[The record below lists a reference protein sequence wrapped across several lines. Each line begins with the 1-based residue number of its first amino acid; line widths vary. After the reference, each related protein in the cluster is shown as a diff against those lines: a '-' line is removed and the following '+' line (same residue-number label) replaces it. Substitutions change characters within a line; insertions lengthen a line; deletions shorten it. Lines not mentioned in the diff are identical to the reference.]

1 MALSPGDPNSYS
13 RPDQVKTTHVHLE
26 LEIDFERKVLTGYAV
41 LTLEKIYTQAW
52 AVVLDVRKLVI
63 HDITEDDTGEVLEY
77 EYGSPS
83 GFGEKLEVKLPPSS
97 SKEIRIK
104 VAYTTSPESTALKWL
119 SPVQTSG
126 KKHPYLFS
134 QCQPIHARSMLPCP
148 FLP

>member
-63 HDITEDDTGEVLEY
+63 HDITEDDTGEVL
-77 EYGSPS
+77 
-83 GFGEKLEVKLPPSS
+83 V
-97 SKEIRIK
+97 R
-104 VAYTTSPESTALKWL
+104 
-119 SPVQTSG
+119 
-126 KKHPYLFS
+126 
-134 QCQPIHARSMLPCP
+134 
-148 FLP
+148 